1 MKWCQRDFNQLWEKK
16 ELGYW
21 NRVLFAQG
29 IKEHKLHGNGSKNNN
44 EKYNWFATKKLNKK
58 TNKKNVFTL
67 KRKKYLGYLE
77 VKKKPKTIT
86 SCRQRIGQK
95 YELNLDGIKL
105 VYIK

>member
-58 TNKKNVFTL
+58 TNKK
-67 KRKKYLGYLE
+67 KRVYSEEEKILGLLGS
-77 VKKKPKTIT
+77 KKKTK
-86 SCRQRIGQK
+86 
-95 YELNLDGIKL
+95 NN
-105 VYIK
+105 YIL